1 MTLKDKPRDAL
12 RGGLSVGLESP
23 ISDSGRAESSLS
35 FLLCHFIPAACLKT
49 DKGWSS
55 PINPFSSQ
63 KKTRKMNLYSKGVTL
78 FSPRSGAPCNRAGSE
93 KLQSRCLVALSALQ
107 ILT

>member
-49 DKGWSS
+49 DEGWSS

-63 KKTRKMNLYSKGVTL
+63 KKTRKMNLYSEGSHY
-78 FSPRSGAPCNRAGSE
+78 FHRSGAPCNRAGSE